1 MSGVFEKLNRTLD
14 HPLTV
19 KSRLL
24 VLLAVVAMIPTLF
37 LPMWQMTFYAQQY
50 PEGLELFIYSH
61 DLVGGD
67 DGNDLAE
74 INVLNHYIGMA
85 ELKPSDFTELQWI
98 PLLIG
103 MIALLALRAATIG
116 NLRSLVDVVLI
127 LIYFGGFSLW
137 SFWYKLQ
144 SYGAN
149 LDPRASVKVEPFMP
163 PVFGYRLVGQFDVWS
178 YPSWGTYCFTLVGI
192 LLLGGIWFTWRQ
204 GQKQLSN

>member
-1 MSGVFEKLNRTLD
+1 MSGVFEKLNKKLD
-14 HPLTV
+14 CPLTL

-24 VLLAVVAMIPTLF
+24 VLLAVVAMVPTLF
-37 LPMWQMTFYAQQY
+37 LPLWQMTFFAQQY
-50 PEGLELFIYSH
+50 PEGLELLIYSH

-67 DGNDLAE
+67 DGNDLTE

-103 MIALLALRAATIG
+103 MIALLALRAGTIG

-144 SYGAN
+144 YYGAN

-163 PVFGYRLVGQFDVWS
+163 PIFGYRLVGQFDVWS
-178 YPSWGTYCFTLVGI
+178 YPSWGTYCFTMVGI
-192 LLLGGIWFTWRQ
+192 LLVGGIWFSWRECQ
-204 GQKQLSN
+204 E

>member
-1 MSGVFEKLNRTLD
+1 MSGVFEKLNKKLD
-14 HPLTV
+14 CPLTL

-24 VLLAVVAMIPTLF
+24 VLLAVVAMVPTLF
-37 LPMWQMTFYAQQY
+37 LPLWQMTFFAQQY
-50 PEGLELFIYSH
+50 PEGLELLIYSH

-67 DGNDLAE
+67 DGNDLTE

-103 MIALLALRAATIG
+103 MIALLALRAGTIG

-127 LIYFGGFSLW
+127 LVYFGGFSLW

-144 SYGAN
+144 YYGAN

-163 PVFGYRLVGQFDVWS
+163 PIFGYRLVGQFDVWS
-178 YPSWGTYCFTLVGI
+178 YPSWGTYCFTMVGI
-192 LLLGGIWFTWRQ
+192 LLVGGIWFSWRECQ
-204 GQKQLSN
+204 E

>member
-1 MSGVFEKLNRTLD
+1 MSGVFEKLNKKLD
-14 HPLTV
+14 CPLTL

-24 VLLAVVAMIPTLF
+24 VLLAVVAMVPTLF
-37 LPMWQMTFYAQQY
+37 LPLWQMTFFAQQY
-50 PEGLELFIYSH
+50 PEGLELLIYSH

-67 DGNDLAE
+67 DGNDLTE

-85 ELKPSDFTELQWI
+85 ELKPSDFTELQCI

-103 MIALLALRAATIG
+103 MIALLALRAGTIG

-144 SYGAN
+144 YYGAN

-163 PVFGYRLVGQFDVWS
+163 PIFGYRLVGQFDVWS
-178 YPSWGTYCFTLVGI
+178 YPSWGTYCFTMVGI
-192 LLLGGIWFTWRQ
+192 LLVGGIWFSWRECQ
-204 GQKQLSN
+204 E

>member
-1 MSGVFEKLNRTLD
+1 MSGVFEKLNKKLD
-14 HPLTV
+14 CPLTL

-24 VLLAVVAMIPTLF
+24 VLLAVVAMVPTLF
-37 LPMWQMTFYAQQY
+37 LPLWQMTFFAQQY
-50 PEGLELFIYSH
+50 PEGLELLIYSH

-67 DGNDLAE
+67 DGNDLTE

-103 MIALLALRAATIG
+103 MIALLALRAGTIG
-116 NLRSLVDVVLI
+116 NLRSLVDV
-127 LIYFGGFSLW
+127 YFGGFSLW

-144 SYGAN
+144 YYGAN

-163 PVFGYRLVGQFDVWS
+163 PIFGYRLVGQFDVWS
-178 YPSWGTYCFTLVGI
+178 YPSWGTYCFTMVGI
-192 LLLGGIWFTWRQ
+192 LLVGGIWFSWRECQ
-204 GQKQLSN
+204 E

>member
-1 MSGVFEKLNRTLD
+1 MSGAFERLNKKLD
-14 HPLTV
+14 CPLTG

-24 VLLAVVAMIPTLF
+24 VLLAVVAMVPTLF
-37 LPMWQMTFYAQQY
+37 LPLWQMTFFAQQY

-67 DGNDLAE
+67 DGNDLTE

-103 MIALLALRAATIG
+103 VIALLALRAGTIG

-127 LIYFGGFSLW
+127 LVYFGGFSLW
-137 SFWYKLQ
+137 SFWYKLHY
-144 SYGAN
+144 YGAN

-163 PVFGYRLVGQFDVWS
+163 PMFGYRLVGQFDVWS
-178 YPSWGTYCFTLVGI
+178 YPSWGTYCFTVVGI
-192 LLLGGIWFTWRQ
+192 LLVGGIWFSWRKCQ
-204 GQKQLSN
+204 E